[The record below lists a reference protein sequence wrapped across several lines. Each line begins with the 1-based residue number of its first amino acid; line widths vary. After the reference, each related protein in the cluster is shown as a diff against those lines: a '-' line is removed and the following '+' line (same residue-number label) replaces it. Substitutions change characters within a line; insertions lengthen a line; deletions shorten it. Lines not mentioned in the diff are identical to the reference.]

1 MEIMRVLLTGFEPF
15 GGYSE
20 NVSWVVAKKV
30 ATLGILDVEVI
41 TEQIP
46 VSFARAGV
54 ALRKAVERHTP
65 NCIIMLGQAGNSDHI
80 RLERVALNLKDAKL
94 ADNDGVVADE
104 ETIYADSPAALFT
117 SMPIKA
123 LCKAIEEQGVAV
135 KISNS
140 CGLYVC
146 NRLYYEALTI
156 CRETTTMQALFV
168 HLPLYDGQASPNID
182 KPTMPLDSMVKAIKT
197 IIEETNDKSR
207 KIQEAVGEGIR

>member
-1 MEIMRVLLTGFEPF
+1 MRVLLTGFEPF

-20 NVSWVVAKKV
+20 NVSWVVAEKV
-30 ATLGILDVEVI
+30 ATLDILDVEVI

-46 VSFARAGV
+46 VSFARAGE

-65 NCIIMLGQAGNSDHI
+65 DCIIMLGQTGNSDHI
-80 RLERVALNLKDAKL
+80 RLERVALNMMDSKL

-104 ETIYADSPAALFT
+104 ETIHADSPSALFT

-123 LCKAIEEQGVAV
+123 ICKVVEEQGIAAKV
-135 KISNS
+135 STS

-168 HLPLYDGQASPNID
+168 HLPLYEGQTSPKID
-182 KPTMPLDSMVKAIKT
+182 KPTMPLDLMVRAIKT
-197 IIEETNDKSR
+197 IIEETYDKNR
-207 KIQEAVGEGIR
+207 KLQKTVSEGIR

>member
-1 MEIMRVLLTGFEPF
+1 MRVLLTGFEPF

-20 NVSWVVAKKV
+20 NVSWVVAEKV
-30 ATLGILDVEVI
+30 ATLDILDVEVI

-46 VSFARAGV
+46 VSFARAGE

-65 NCIIMLGQAGNSDHI
+65 DCIIMLGQTGNSDHI
-80 RLERVALNLKDAKL
+80 RLERVALNMMDSKL

-104 ETIYADSPAALFT
+104 ETIYADSPSALFT

-123 LCKAIEEQGVAV
+123 ICKVIENQGVAV

-168 HLPLYDGQASPNID
+168 HLPLYEGQTSPKID
-182 KPTMPLDSMVKAIKT
+182 KPTMPLDLMVRAIKT
-197 IIEETNDKSR
+197 IIEETYDKNR
-207 KIQEAVGEGIR
+207 KLQKTVSKGVR

>member
-1 MEIMRVLLTGFEPF
+1 MRVLLTGFEPF

-20 NVSWVVAKKV
+20 NASWVVAEKV
-30 ATLGILDVEVI
+30 ATLDILDVEVI

-46 VSFARAGV
+46 VSFARAGE

-65 NCIIMLGQAGNSDHI
+65 DCIIMLGQTGNSDHI
-80 RLERVALNLKDAKL
+80 RLERVALNMMDSKL

-104 ETIYADSPAALFT
+104 ETIYADSPSALFT

-123 LCKAIEEQGVAV
+123 ICKVIENQGVAV
-135 KISNS
+135 KVSNS

-168 HLPLYDGQASPNID
+168 HLPLYEGQTSPKID

-197 IIEETNDKSR
+197 IIEETYDKKR
-207 KIQEAVGEGIR
+207 KLQKTVSKGVR